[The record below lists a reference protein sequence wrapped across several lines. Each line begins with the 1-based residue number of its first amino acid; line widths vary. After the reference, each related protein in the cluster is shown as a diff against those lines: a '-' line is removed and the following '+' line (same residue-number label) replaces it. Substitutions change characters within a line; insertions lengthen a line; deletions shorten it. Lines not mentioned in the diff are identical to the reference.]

1 VSSSPLASPAP
12 SSLSLLSRAY
22 FLTVV
27 NQRWLAM
34 RLDFLGAILTLV
46 VSFIAVGQRTS
57 TSASK
62 IGLALATI
70 LSIQQAL
77 SMMIRQSAEVEN
89 NLSSAE
95 RLIHYKDNL
104 EQEAPSDVVD
114 TAPPA
119 SWPSHGAIKL
129 NEVVMSY
136 RKGLPDVLT
145 GLSVDVKGGEK
156 VGIVG
161 RWVSAFAELRSRS

>member
-1 VSSSPLASPAP
+1 
-12 SSLSLLSRAY
+12 
-22 FLTVV
+22 
-27 NQRWLAM
+27 
-34 RLDFLGAILTLV
+34 
-46 VSFIAVGQRTS
+46 
-57 TSASK
+57 
-62 IGLALATI
+62 
-70 LSIQQAL
+70 
-77 SMMIRQSAEVEN
+77 MIRQSAEVEN